1 MSSSRSAAPGSA
13 GLVTGIVLLSA
24 ALLVGGL
31 TMGIGMAGHMGG
43 GMMGRA
49 GNAPQTP
56 FVAQG
61 NVTVDMR
68 GFEYFPRDL
77 TINAGDAVTWK
88 NSDNVPH
95 TATENDKAWDTGVIG
110 KDDES
115 SLTFD
120 APGQYEY
127 YCTIHPSMKARLTVR

>member
-1 MSSSRSAAPGSA
+1 MSSRSAAPGSA
-13 GLVTGIVLLSA
+13 WIVASVVLLSS

-49 GNAPQTP
+49 GNAKQTP

-61 NVTVDMR
+61 DVTVDMR

-77 TINAGDAVTWK
+77 TINAGSTVTWK
-88 NSDNVPH
+88 NLDNVPH
-95 TATENDKAWDTGVIG
+95 NATENDKAWETSIINKGGEGSLAFDTRG
-110 KDDES
+110 E
-115 SLTFD
+115 FH
-120 APGQYEY
+120 Y
-127 YCTIHPSMKARLTVR
+127 YCTIHPGMKGKLTVR

>member
-61 NVTVDMR
+61 DVTVDMR

>member
-1 MSSSRSAAPGSA
+1 MSSRSAAPGSVW
-13 GLVTGIVLLSA
+13 LVTGIILLSA

-61 NVTVDMR
+61 DVTVDMR

-77 TINAGDAVTWK
+77 TIDTGASVTWK

-95 TATENDKAWDTGVIG
+95 NATDVDKAWETETVRE
-110 KDDES
+110 DES
-115 SLTFD
+115 ATLTFSE
-120 APGQYEY
+120 PGEYEY
-127 YCTIHPSMKARLTVR
+127 YCTIHPSMKAKLTVR

>member
-1 MSSSRSAAPGSA
+1 MSSASTSNTSSAFVFAIIS
-13 GLVTGIVLLSA
+13 LA
-24 ALLVGGL
+24 AFVLVGGFV
-31 TMGIGMAGHMGG
+31 MGILMAGQMGG

-56 FVAQG
+56 FVAAG
-61 NVTVDMR
+61 DTTVDMS

-77 TINAGDAVTWK
+77 TISAGSTVTWK

-95 TATENDKAWDTGVIG
+95 TATENDENWDTGVIG
-110 KDDES
+110 KDAES

-120 APGQYEY
+120 APGDYEY
-127 YCTIHPSMKARLTVR
+127 YCTIHPSMKANLTVR

>member
-1 MSSSRSAAPGSA
+1 MSSRSTAAGSA
-13 GLVTGIVLLSA
+13 WLATGIVLLSA
-24 ALLVGGL
+24 AFLVGGL

-56 FVAQG
+56 FVASG
-61 NVTVDMR
+61 DVTVDMR

-77 TINAGDAVTWK
+77 TIDAGATVTWE

-110 KDDES
+110 KDNES

-120 APGQYEY
+120 TPGEYEY
-127 YCTIHPSMKARLTVR
+127 YCTIHPSMKASLTVR

>member
-1 MSSSRSAAPGSA
+1 
-13 GLVTGIVLLSA
+13 
-24 ALLVGGL
+24 
-31 TMGIGMAGHMGG
+31 MGIGMADHMGG

-61 NVTVDMR
+61 DVTVDMR

-77 TINAGDAVTWK
+77 TINTGSAVTWK

-120 APGQYEY
+120 APGAYEY